1 MPVCN
6 GTQHK
11 GPAGIV
17 IANTGSPAAP
27 TPQAVYDYL
36 SEFLMDDRIVQLPHW
51 FWKLLVTKAILPKR
65 QYTSAKRYQTVW
77 MDEGSPL
84 IVYEQRL
91 AAKLEQA
98 LRADGCDARVRIGM
112 SYGGHSL
119 ADACR
124 QLREEGCT
132 SLTVLPAYPQSAY
145 CITGSVRD
153 SFKRT
158 FPALHWDVPATFID
172 SYSDNPVY
180 LQSVADTIRAA
191 GYGQAGDR
199 IMFDFHSIPL
209 KDKRAGDTY
218 VDQVQA
224 SMEDIAARL
233 GAPIGSW
240 VICYSSVFGPHPEH
254 WMGPLAR
261 DVLPGWGREMAAGQL
276 TGRVFFATPGFSADC
291 LETLWDIP
299 QELKPAFVESGG
311 DPARFITVPPLN
323 DSDYAVNTFRHVLQS
338 HIPHA

>member
-1 MPVCN
+1 MQN
-6 GTQHK
+6 NAQHS
-11 GPAGIV
+11 GPAGII
-17 IANTGSPAAP
+17 IANTGSPSAP
-27 TPQAVYDYL
+27 TPQAVYAYL
-36 SEFLMDDRIVQLPHW
+36 SEFLMDDRIVQLPRW

-65 QYTSAKRYQTVW
+65 QYTSAQRYQAVW

-98 LRADGCDARVRIGM
+98 LRDAGCEARVRIGM
-112 SYGGHSL
+112 SYGDHSF

-124 QLREEGCT
+124 QLKEEGCS

-153 SFKRT
+153 SFQRT
-158 FPALHWDVPATFID
+158 FPALHWNVPAAFID
-172 SYSDNPVY
+172 SYGDDDVY
-180 LQSVADTIRAA
+180 RQSVADSIRAA
-191 GYGQAGDR
+191 GYGEPGDR

-209 KDKRAGDTY
+209 KDQRAGDTY
-218 VDQVQA
+218 VDQIHESIGNIV
-224 SMEDIAARL
+224 ARL
-233 GAPIGSW
+233 GAPADSW

-261 DVLPGWGREMAAGQL
+261 DVLPEWGRAMAAGQF

-299 QELKPAFVESGG
+299 HELKPAFVEGG
-311 DPARFITVPPLN
+311 GNPERFVTVPPLN
-323 DSDYAVNTFRHVLQS
+323 DSERAVATFLHVLQRYL
-338 HIPHA
+338 PNA